1 MISGGHDM
9 AVPHV
14 LVLATGKGGVGKSSL
29 ARSLAGHWLYIGQR
43 PAIIDADPQA
53 SIASFHDE
61 EGPMGK
67 VPVIADPELES
78 VRGTISELVER
89 HRPVI
94 VDTAGFRNKTTIVA
108 CVAADLVLIPLKAA
122 AEDVR
127 EAIAMFN
134 LISELNATPER
145 QSNPIRAAMVLTMT
159 TPGTVI
165 ARHVRKELEAAGFP
179 LLLAEVTQR
188 VAYPELSMKG
198 LAPSIA
204 DPEGAAARDIGR
216 VAMELMNAGRMS
228 HVQAA

>member
-1 MISGGHDM
+1 MNSGDHDM

-29 ARSLAGHWLYIGQR
+29 ARSLAGHWLHIGQR

-61 EGPMGK
+61 EGPMGM
-67 VPVIADPELES
+67 A
-78 VRGTISELVER
+78 
-89 HRPVI
+89 PVI
-94 VDTAGFRNKTTIVA
+94 VDTAGFRNKTTIIA
-108 CVAADLVLIPLKAA
+108 CVAADMVLIPLKAA

-134 LISELNATPER
+134 LIGELNATPER
-145 QSNPIRAAMVLTMT
+145 QDNPIRAAMVLTMT

-165 ARHVRKELEAAGFP
+165 ARHVRRELEAAGFP

-204 DPEGAAARDIGR
+204 DPEGAAARDISR
-216 VAMELMNAGRMS
+216 VVMELTNAGRVS

>member
-1 MISGGHDM
+1 M

-29 ARSLAGHWLYIGQR
+29 ARSLAGHWLHIGQR

-53 SIASFHDE
+53 SIASFHDP
-61 EGPMGK
+61 EGPMSM
-67 VPVIADPELES
+67 VPVVADPELES
-78 VRGTISELVER
+78 IRGTISELAER
-89 HRPVI
+89 HQPVI
-94 VDTAGFRNKTTIVA
+94 VDTAGFRNKTTIMA
-108 CVAADLVLIPLKAA
+108 CVAADLVLIPLKAS

-127 EAIAMFN
+127 EAVAMFN
-134 LISELNATPER
+134 LIGELNATPER
-145 QSNPIRAAMVLTMT
+145 QSTPIQAAMVLTMT

-165 ARHVRKELEAAGFP
+165 ARQVRKELEGAGFP
-179 LLLAEVTQR
+179 LLAAEVTQR

-204 DPEGAAARDIGR
+204 DPEGAAARDIAR
-216 VAMELMNAGRMS
+216 VATELMNVGRVS